1 MTGSLEVL
9 ASQVHAEGSL
19 QPDGT
24 SDAQPQTGP
33 PAPLDHLGGFPAA
46 IGSIC

>member
-9 ASQVHAEGSL
+9 ASQVHADGSL
-19 QPDGT
+19 QLDGT

-33 PAPLDHLGGFPAA
+33 PALLYHLGGFPAA
-46 IGSIC
+46 IGRMC